1 MSLVEQRPRGTRDA
15 GPEEVI
21 RLNVKKKRKRDGTKK
36 ADPKES
42 RNDPEDRLVSS
53 RGAMISSSCRCY
65 GMWH

>member
-1 MSLVEQRPRGTRDA
+1 MERHPRGTRGDV

-21 RLNVKKKRKRDGTKK
+21 RLTWRKRRKRDGTKK

-53 RGAMISSSCRCY
+53 RGAMISSSYRCY
-65 GMWH
+65 DIWR